1 MKQEKR
7 QRGRTDIRLAL
18 CALCMLTA
26 LLLSACKET
35 GAQEEP
41 ADGIYQ
47 IYYLNSNRTKLAGAS
62 YRAQTDDP
70 ERLIAELA
78 EQILKAPD
86 HPDYQAI
93 LGERAALLGIHKE
106 DNILYLNF
114 NRDYC
119 AVKPSRE
126 ILCRAALAKT
136 FTQIPGIDFI
146 SINCDGQPLWDSH
159 GNPVGAFSGSDFVE
173 SVSDV
178 NSFERVELKLYFAN
192 EAGDRLVP
200 ETRELVHNISTSME
214 KLVVE
219 QLLAGPQSG
228 AGAVLPKD
236 TKILNVSLT
245 DGVCYVNLDSSFLNG
260 DPGTAEY
267 IPVYALVNSL
277 TELQTV
283 TKVQIT
289 VAGSADVTYRNA
301 ISLASPLG
309 REETYIQQ

>member
-93 LGERAALLGIHKE
+93 LGERAGKSWMHLP
-106 DNILYLNF
+106 
-114 NRDYC
+114 R
-119 AVKPSRE
+119 R
-126 ILCRAALAKT
+126 
-136 FTQIPGIDFI
+136 
-146 SINCDGQPLWDSH
+146 
-159 GNPVGAFSGSDFVE
+159 
-173 SVSDV
+173 
-178 NSFERVELKLYFAN
+178 
-192 EAGDRLVP
+192 
-200 ETRELVHNISTSME
+200 
-214 KLVVE
+214 
-219 QLLAGPQSG
+219 GP
-228 AGAVLPKD
+228 
-236 TKILNVSLT
+236 
-245 DGVCYVNLDSSFLNG
+245 
-260 DPGTAEY
+260 
-267 IPVYALVNSL
+267 
-277 TELQTV
+277 
-283 TKVQIT
+283 
-289 VAGSADVTYRNA
+289 
-301 ISLASPLG
+301 
-309 REETYIQQ
+309 